1 MTQEK
6 ANKIFETDL
15 GGQLDMIYV
24 TSDDKP
30 FIRYDEALEHALNLE
45 DSNIS
50 FWYPE
55 DDKPETVYSEEEVL
69 NILISLFSEPEDAIA
84 YFEQFKT
91 NQHDRSNI

>member
-1 MTQEK
+1 
-6 ANKIFETDL
+6 
-15 GGQLDMIYV
+15 MIYV

-30 FIRYDEALEHALNLE
+30 FIRYDEALEHTLNLE

-69 NILISLFSEPEDAIA
+69 NILIPPFCANLCER
-84 YFEQFKT
+84 KT
-91 NQHDRSNI
+91 V